1 MMSIG
6 QDNCVGI
13 VSIRNCNFVS
23 GRGDKC
29 MRGIWKGDSGPLEL
43 INGKEYEI
51 LSIEWDGQ
59 MANVIDETGDNFL
72 YPLEDFELIND
83 DKKVE

>member
-1 MMSIG
+1 
-6 QDNCVGI
+6 
-13 VSIRNCNFVS
+13 
-23 GRGDKC
+23 
-29 MRGIWKGDSGPLEL
+29 MRGIWKGDSNPLEL